1 MNVVKYLIMGAAFLM
16 VISSAISLFGTTL
29 NDKTPVYVNIGAMVC
44 LIAAITFINFEK
56 GKKR

>member
-1 MNVVKYLIMGAAFLM
+1 M

-44 LIAAITFINFEK
+44 LIAAITFMNFEK